1 MERVCRASVP
11 TSSSSASPHDAYLK
25 MIVFLN
31 GIWRLV
37 EEDGVPVNNVGGGQI
52 AGCGIGPQGEPGV
65 YLKKKKKRILTGML
79 KTKDSCLSDGGS

>member
-1 MERVCRASVP
+1 MERTYYAPIPFSL
-11 TSSSSASPHDAYLK
+11 SSSLPHYAHSQ

-65 YLKKKKKRILTGML
+65 YFKKKKKRILTGML
-79 KTKDSCLSDGGS
+79 KRKIPV